1 MTIRQTALIATWTSI
16 AALAGTALAQSPSS
30 ASNAVL
36 GRVHVHSRP
45 GFVHPGYFGYH
56 ASTIAEGYLR
66 GRAAVIESMG
76 RYNYDTSL
84 ALINR
89 EEARRMFMM
98 NRQQAVETRFAMRE
112 VNLQYRKSRRTPIN
126 QEKVVRY
133 NQSRVPKRMTAN
145 QLDPISGNI
154 NWPVALAGA
163 DFEQQ
168 RDQLED
174 LFLARNADNGGLDAE
189 MRGQVQETVR
199 SMREDMKQRIHDMNP
214 SQYLAVRKFLTSLAY
229 EARFAPEPVEQLAS
243 N

>member
-1 MTIRQTALIATWTSI
+1 MTIRQTAIIATLTSI
-16 AALAGTALAQSPSS
+16 AAFAGTALAQMPSS
-30 ASNAVL
+30 ASTTAL

-56 ASTIAEGYLR
+56 ASTMAEGYLR

-76 RYNYDTSL
+76 HYNYDTSL

-89 EEARRMFMM
+89 EEARRMLMI
-98 NRQQAVETRFAMRE
+98 NRLQAVETRFAMRE
-112 VNLQYRKSRRTPIN
+112 ANRQYRKSLRTPIT

-133 NQSRVPKRMTAN
+133 NQNRLPKRMTAD

-154 NWPVALAGA
+154 NWPAALAGA
-163 DFEQQ
+163 DFEKQ
-168 RDQLED
+168 REQLDD
-174 LFLARNADNGGLDAE
+174 LFLARNADNSGLNSE
-189 MRGQVQETVR
+189 MSGQVQETVR
-199 SMREDMKQRIHDMNP
+199 SMREDMKQQIHDMVP